1 MRFLTTFFA
10 VALAVPVC
18 AQPAESRLVLA
29 DLVSDALLHNP
40 DVLMA
45 QRRYEATRQKPVQE
59 RVLPDPTVSFGWN
72 SVKYPLP
79 GAGVG
84 SEPMANIGV
93 MVSQEFPYPGKLRL
107 RALIAAKE
115 ADAEAQ
121 QYRATALSTVARL
134 KLAFYGLAHSYE
146 ITDVLSRNRDA
157 LRSLLRVT
165 EERYAVGRAAQPD
178 VFRAQ
183 TQLTLIEARLAQT
196 DLELRTRRAEI
207 NSLLGRP
214 VGGTPLAQPEAP
226 HEASLPFTREEL
238 LAKAGAA
245 APSLA
250 REQKMIERGDSAV
263 HLARKEASPDVTLN
277 GGFYTMGTMGE
288 LYMLRADVR
297 LPRRARVH
305 AEVAQRSEELAAA
318 RHSYESA
325 ARSLEYKIEEN
336 YEAAK
341 TAQHL
346 ADLYQQ
352 TTLPQARLTSESS
365 LLSYE
370 SGSMD
375 FLSVLTNYV
384 AAFEYELNYHEQLH
398 EFHMAIVRLE
408 EITGVELVQ

>member
-1 MRFLTTFFA
+1 MRFLAYLFA
-10 VALAVPVC
+10 VSVAVPMC
-18 AQPAESRLVLA
+18 AQPGESRLVLV

-40 DVLMA
+40 DVLTA

-72 SVKYPLP
+72 AVKYPLP
-79 GAGVG
+79 GAGLG
-84 SEPMANIGV
+84 SQPMANIGV
-93 MVSQEFPYPGKLRL
+93 MVSQEFPSPGKLRL

-121 QYRATALSTVARL
+121 EYRATALHTVARL

-146 ITDVLSRNRDA
+146 TTEVLNRNRDA

-183 TQLTLIEARLAQT
+183 TQLTLMEARLAQT
-196 DLELRTRRAEI
+196 DLELRSRRAEI

-214 VGGTPLAQPEAP
+214 VDTPLGQPELL
-226 HEASLPFTREEL
+226 HEASLQFTREEL
-238 LAKAGAA
+238 LAKARDA

-263 HLARKEASPDVTLN
+263 HLARKGASPDFTLN

-297 LPRRARVH
+297 LPRRARVD

-325 ARSLEYKIEEN
+325 ARSLEYKIQEN

-352 TTLPQARLTSESS
+352 TALPQARLTSESS
-365 LLSYE
+365 LLSYQ
-370 SGSMD
+370 SGAMD
-375 FLSVLTNYV
+375 FVSVLTNYV

-398 EFHMAIVRLE
+398 EFHMAIVSLE

>member
-1 MRFLTTFFA
+1 MRFLAFLFA
-10 VALAVPVC
+10 VSLAMPIG

-40 DVLMA
+40 DVLQA
-45 QRRYEATRQKPVQE
+45 RRQYESTRQKPAQE
-59 RVLPDPTVSFGWN
+59 RALPDPVVSVGWN

-84 SEPMANIGV
+84 SQPMANIGA
-93 MVSQEFPYPGKLRL
+93 MVSQEFPYKGKLRL

-121 QYRATALSTVARL
+121 QYRATELGIIARL
-134 KLAFYGLAHSYE
+134 KQAFYSLAHSYE
-146 ITDVLSRNRDA
+146 ITEVLNRNRDA

-165 EERYAVGRAAQPD
+165 EERYAAGRAAQPD

-196 DLELRTRRAEI
+196 SLETRTRTAEI

-214 VGGTPLAQPEAP
+214 VDSPLARPEP
-226 HEASLPFTREEL
+226 LHEAVIDFTREEL
-238 LAKAGAA
+238 LAKAKDA
-245 APSLA
+245 APSLV

-263 HLARKEASPDVTLN
+263 LLARKDGAPDITLN
-277 GGFYTMGTMGE
+277 GGFYSMGTMGE
-288 LYMLRADVR
+288 LYMLRADIR
-297 LPRRARVH
+297 LPRRSRVH
-305 AEVAQRSEELAAA
+305 AEIAQRSEELAAA

-325 ARSLEYKIEEN
+325 ARSLEYQIQQN
-336 YEAAK
+336 YEAAQ
-341 TAQHL
+341 TAQRL
-346 ADLYQQ
+346 ADLYQN
-352 TTLPQARLTSESS
+352 TALPQARLTSESS
-365 LLSYE
+365 LLAYQ
-370 SGSMD
+370 SGSSMD

-398 EFHMAIVRLE
+398 EFHMAMVRLE
-408 EITGVELVQ
+408 EITGVELTQ

>member
-1 MRFLTTFFA
+1 MRLLVYLFA
-10 VALAVPVC
+10 VALAVPIC
-18 AQPAESRLVLA
+18 AQPAPSRLVLA

-45 QRRYEATRQKPVQE
+45 QRRYEATRQKPAQE

-79 GAGVG
+79 GAGLG
-84 SEPMANIGV
+84 SEPMANIGA
-93 MVSQEFPYPGKLRL
+93 MLSQEFPYPGKLRL

-121 QYRATALSTVARL
+121 QYRATALQTVARL

-146 ITDVLSRNRDA
+146 ITDVLNRNRDA
-157 LRSLLRVT
+157 LRSLLSVT

-183 TQLTLIEARLAQT
+183 TQLTLLEARLAQA

-207 NSLLGRP
+207 NSLLGRS
-214 VGGTPLAQPEAP
+214 VDTPLAQPELP
-226 HEASLPFTREEL
+226 HEASLSFTREEL
-238 LAKAGAA
+238 LAKARDA

-263 HLARKEASPDVTLN
+263 HLARKDASPDFTLN

-297 LPRRARVH
+297 FPRRARVH

-325 ARSLEYKIEEN
+325 ARSLEYKIQEN

-346 ADLYQQ
+346 AGLYQQ
-352 TTLPQARLTSESS
+352 TALPQARLTSESS
-365 LLSYE
+365 LLSYQ
-370 SGSMD
+370 SGAMD
-375 FLSVLTNYV
+375 FLSVMTNYV
-384 AAFEYELNYHEQLH
+384 AAFEYELNFHEQLH
-398 EFHMAIVRLE
+398 EFHMAIVSLE
-408 EITGVELVQ
+408 EITGVELIQ

>member
-1 MRFLTTFFA
+1 MRFLAYLFA
-10 VALAVPVC
+10 LPLAVPAC
-18 AQPAESRLVLA
+18 AQPATSHLALA
-29 DLVSDALLHNP
+29 DLVSEALLHNP
-40 DVLMA
+40 DVLAA
-45 QRRYEATRQKPVQE
+45 QRRYEATRQKPAQE
-59 RVLPDPTVSFGWN
+59 RVLPDPVVSFGWS

-79 GAGVG
+79 GAGLG

-134 KLAFYGLAHSYE
+134 KLAFYSLAHSYE
-146 ITDVLSRNRDA
+146 ISEVLNRNRDA

-183 TQLTLIEARLAQT
+183 TQLTLIGARLAQT
-196 DLELRTRRAEI
+196 DLELHTRSAEI

-214 VGGTPLAQPEAP
+214 VDSPLAQPEPP
-226 HEASLPFTREEL
+226 HEALLEFTREEL
-238 LAKAGAA
+238 LAKARDA

-263 HLARKEASPDVTLN
+263 HLARKDASPDLTLN

-297 LPRRARVH
+297 LPRRSRVR
-305 AEVAQRSEELAAA
+305 AEVAQRSEELAGA

-325 ARSLEYKIEEN
+325 ARSLEYKIQEN
-336 YEAAK
+336 YEAAR

-346 ADLYQQ
+346 ADLYQK
-352 TTLPQARLTSESS
+352 TALPQARLTSESS
-365 LLSYE
+365 LLTYE
-370 SGSMD
+370 SGTMD
-375 FLSVLTNYV
+375 FLSVLTNYI

-408 EITGVELVQ
+408 EITGVELIQ

>member
-1 MRFLTTFFA
+1 MRFLAYLFA
-10 VALAVPVC
+10 VSLAGHLC
-18 AQPAESRLVLA
+18 AQPIESRLVLA

-40 DVLMA
+40 DVLSA
-45 QRRYEATRQKPVQE
+45 QRLYEATRQKPARE
-59 RVLPDPTVSFGWN
+59 RTLPDPMVSFGWN
-72 SVKYPLP
+72 SVNYPLP
-79 GAGVG
+79 GAGLG
-84 SEPMANIGV
+84 SQPMANIGV

-134 KLAFYGLAHSYE
+134 KLAFFSLAHSYE
-146 ITDVLSRNRDA
+146 ITEVLNRNRDA

-165 EERYAVGRAAQPD
+165 EERYAAGRAAQPD

-183 TQLTLIEARLAQT
+183 TQLTLVEARLAQT
-196 DLELRTRRAEI
+196 SLETRTRMAEI
-207 NSLLGRP
+207 NSTLGRP
-214 VGGTPLAQPEAP
+214 VDSPLARPEPP
-226 HEASLPFTREEL
+226 HEALLEFTREEL
-238 LAKAGAA
+238 LAKAKDA

-263 HLARKEASPDVTLN
+263 LLARKESSPDFTLN

-288 LYMLRADVR
+288 LYVLRADVR
-297 LPRRARVH
+297 LRRRSRVH
-305 AEVAQRSEELAAA
+305 AEIAQRTEEAAAA

-325 ARSLEYKIEEN
+325 ARSLEYQIQEN
-336 YEAAK
+336 YEAAQ

-346 ADLYQQ
+346 ADLYQK
-352 TTLPQARLTSESS
+352 TALPQARLTSESS
-365 LLSYE
+365 LLAYQ
-370 SGSMD
+370 SGSSMD

-408 EITGVELVQ
+408 EITGVELIQ

>member
-1 MRFLTTFFA
+1 MRFFTHLFA
-10 VALAVPVC
+10 LSLGVPLC
-18 AQPAESRLVLA
+18 AQPIESRLVLA

-40 DVLMA
+40 DVLAA
-45 QRRYEATRQKPVQE
+45 QRRYEATRQKPAQE
-59 RVLPDPTVSFGWN
+59 RTLPDPMLSFGWN

-79 GAGVG
+79 GAGLG
-84 SEPMANIGV
+84 TEPMANIGV

-134 KLAFYGLAHSYE
+134 KLAFYSLAHSYE
-146 ITDVLSRNRDA
+146 ISEVLNRNRDA

-196 DLELRTRRAEI
+196 DLELRTRSAEI

-214 VGGTPLAQPEAP
+214 VDSPLAQPEPP
-226 HEASLPFTREEL
+226 HEALLEFTREEL
-238 LAKAGAA
+238 LAKARDA

-263 HLARKEASPDVTLN
+263 HLARKDASPDLTLN

-288 LYMLRADVR
+288 L
-297 LPRRARVH
+297 
-305 AEVAQRSEELAAA
+305 
-318 RHSYESA
+318 
-325 ARSLEYKIEEN
+325 
-336 YEAAK
+336 
-341 TAQHL
+341 
-346 ADLYQQ
+346 
-352 TTLPQARLTSESS
+352 
-365 LLSYE
+365 
-370 SGSMD
+370 
-375 FLSVLTNYV
+375 
-384 AAFEYELNYHEQLH
+384 
-398 EFHMAIVRLE
+398 
-408 EITGVELVQ
+408 

>member
-1 MRFLTTFFA
+1 MRFLA
-10 VALAVPVC
+10 YLLAVWLGVPIG

-40 DVLMA
+40 DVLTA
-45 QRRYEATRQKPVQE
+45 ERRYEATRQKPAQE
-59 RVLPDPTVSFGWN
+59 RALPDTTVSLGWSAVN
-72 SVKYPLP
+72 YPLP
-79 GAGVG
+79 GAGLG
-84 SEPMANIGV
+84 SQPMANIGV

-107 RALIAAKE
+107 RALIVAKE

-146 ITDVLSRNRDA
+146 ITEVLNRNRDA
-157 LRSLLRVT
+157 LRSLLQVT
-165 EERYAVGRAAQPD
+165 EERYAAGRAAQPD

-207 NSLLGRP
+207 NSILGRP
-214 VGGTPLAQPEAP
+214 VDSPLARPDSP
-226 HEASLPFTREEL
+226 HEAGLEFTREEL
-238 LAKAGAA
+238 LVKAKDA

-250 REQKMIERGDSAV
+250 RERKLIERGDSAV
-263 HLARKEASPDVTLN
+263 LLARKESSPDFTLN
-277 GGFYTMGTMGE
+277 GGFYTMGSMGE

-297 LPRRARVH
+297 LPRASRVH
-305 AEVAQRSEELAAA
+305 AEIARRSEEVAAA

-325 ARSLEYKIEEN
+325 ARSLEYQIEEN

-341 TAQHL
+341 TAQYL
-346 ADLYQQ
+346 AGLYQK
-352 TTLPQARLTSESS
+352 TALPQARLTSESS
-365 LLSYE
+365 LLAYQ
-370 SGSMD
+370 SGSAMD

-384 AAFEYELNYHEQLH
+384 AEYEYELNYHEQLH
-398 EFHMAIVRLE
+398 EFHMAVVRLE
-408 EITGVELVQ
+408 EITGVELIQ

>member
-1 MRFLTTFFA
+1 MRFFTHLFA
-10 VALAVPVC
+10 LSLGVPLC
-18 AQPAESRLVLA
+18 AQPIESRLVLA

-40 DVLMA
+40 DVLAA
-45 QRRYEATRQKPVQE
+45 QRRYEATRQKPAQE
-59 RVLPDPTVSFGWN
+59 RTLPDPMLSFGWN

-79 GAGVG
+79 GAGLG
-84 SEPMANIGV
+84 TEPMANIGV

-134 KLAFYGLAHSYE
+134 KLAFYSLAHSYE
-146 ITDVLSRNRDA
+146 ITEVLNRNRDA

-196 DLELRTRRAEI
+196 DLELRTRSAEI

-214 VGGTPLAQPEAP
+214 VDSPLAQPEPP
-226 HEASLPFTREEL
+226 HEALLEFTREEL
-238 LAKAGAA
+238 LAKARDA

-263 HLARKEASPDVTLN
+263 HLARKDASPDLTLN

-297 LPRRARVH
+297 LPRRSRVR
-305 AEVAQRSEELAAA
+305 AEVAQRSEELAGA

-325 ARSLEYKIEEN
+325 ARSLEYKIQEN
-336 YEAAK
+336 YEAAR

-346 ADLYQQ
+346 ADLYQK
-352 TTLPQARLTSESS
+352 TALPQARLTSESS
-365 LLSYE
+365 LLTYE
-370 SGSMD
+370 SGTMD
-375 FLSVLTNYV
+375 FLSVLTNYI
-384 AAFEYELNYHEQLH
+384 AAFEYELDYHEQLH
-398 EFHMAIVRLE
+398 EFHMALVRLE
-408 EITGVELVQ
+408 EITGVELIQ

>member
-1 MRFLTTFFA
+1 MRFLAYLFA
-10 VALAVPVC
+10 VSLAGHLC
-18 AQPAESRLVLA
+18 AQPIESRLVLA

-40 DVLMA
+40 DVLSA
-45 QRRYEATRQKPVQE
+45 QRLYEATRQKPARE
-59 RVLPDPTVSFGWN
+59 RTLPDPMVSFGWN
-72 SVKYPLP
+72 SVNYPLP
-79 GAGVG
+79 GAGLG
-84 SEPMANIGV
+84 SQPMANIGV

-134 KLAFYGLAHSYE
+134 KLAFFSLAHSYE
-146 ITDVLSRNRDA
+146 ITEVLNRNRDA

-165 EERYAVGRAAQPD
+165 EERYAAGRAAQPD

-183 TQLTLIEARLAQT
+183 TQLTLVEARLAQT
-196 DLELRTRRAEI
+196 SLETRTRMAEI
-207 NSLLGRP
+207 NSTLGRP
-214 VGGTPLAQPEAP
+214 VDSPLARPEPP
-226 HEASLPFTREEL
+226 HEALLEFTREEL
-238 LAKAGAA
+238 LAKAKDA

-263 HLARKEASPDVTLN
+263 LLARKESSPDFTLN

-297 LPRRARVH
+297 LPRRSRVH
-305 AEVAQRSEELAAA
+305 AEIAQRTEEAAAA

-325 ARSLEYKIEEN
+325 ARSLEYQIQEN
-336 YEAAK
+336 YEAAQ

-346 ADLYQQ
+346 ADLYQK
-352 TTLPQARLTSESS
+352 TALPQARLTSESS
-365 LLSYE
+365 LLAYQ
-370 SGSMD
+370 SGSSMD

-408 EITGVELVQ
+408 EITGVELIQ